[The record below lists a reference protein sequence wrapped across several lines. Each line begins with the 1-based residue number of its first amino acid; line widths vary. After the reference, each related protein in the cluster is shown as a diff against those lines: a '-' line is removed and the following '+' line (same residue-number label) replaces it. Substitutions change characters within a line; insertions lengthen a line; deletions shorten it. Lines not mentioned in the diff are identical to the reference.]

1 MSMRFPVVCVAFFA
15 AAPLFAAPIGLV
27 DMDEEDIEIRI
38 AAVIR
43 AQQQEQKQ
51 VVQLAICK
59 DPLTKFDEA
68 CADRKIVTP
77 TIDADR
83 FTENVRSFLGLANQ
97 PEQALQTERER
108 SVVWARKLLREKFEM
123 APLLAKSKESSEE
136 LLDRLVT
143 RLDPEIDEKQQATAQ
158 YELDDLQEKLARSGT
173 DFADVFFEEVEGRKF
188 TAALS
193 PFAAWMEKNLCH
205 CELDLSHGEATTLTV
220 PQCVLRK
227 GDEILAYSPAT
238 LEDCTSRKVCRSRNW
253 YADSRNLEKQDFE
266 LLLKARCDEYFLQ
279 GSVVR
284 GVRSVVRKKTK
295 NSE

>member
-1 MSMRFPVVCVAFFA
+1 MRFLFLWMAFTTSF
-15 AAPLFAAPIGLV
+15 PLFAAPIALV
-27 DMDEEDIEIRI
+27 DMDEADIEIRI

-43 AQQQEQKQ
+43 SQELDEKSAIE
-51 VVQLAICK
+51 LSICK
-59 DPLTKFDEA
+59 DPLTTFDED
-68 CADRKIVTP
+68 CAGKKIVTP
-77 TIDADR
+77 TIDSER
-83 FTENVRSFLGLANQ
+83 FTEHVRSFFGLANQ
-97 PEQALQTERER
+97 SEQALQTERER
-108 SVVWARKLLREKFEM
+108 SVVWARKLLRRKFEM

-143 RLDPEIDEKQQATAQ
+143 RLDPETDEKRLATAQ
-158 YELDDLQEKLARSGT
+158 FEFDDLREKLASSGAH
-173 DFADVFFEEVEGRKF
+173 FADVFFEEVEGRKF

-205 CELDLSHGEATTLTV
+205 CELDLSHGEATASSP

-227 GDEILAYSPAT
+227 GDEVLAFSPAT
-238 LEDCTSRKVCRSRNW
+238 LSDCTSRKSCRSRDW
-253 YADSRNLEKQDFE
+253 YTDSNSSEKQDFE
-266 LLLKARCDEYFLQ
+266 LLLKAQCDEYFLQ

>member
-1 MSMRFPVVCVAFFA
+1 MRIFIWCALFFA
-15 AAPLFAAPIGLV
+15 SVPLSAAPIGLV

-38 AAVIR
+38 AAVLNSR
-43 AQQQEQKQ
+43 QQDEKAI
-51 VVQLAICK
+51 VELAICK
-59 DPLTKFDEA
+59 DPLTKFDET
-68 CADRKIVTP
+68 CGENKIVTP

-83 FTENVRSFLGLANQ
+83 FSAHVRTFLGLADKT
-97 PEQALQTERER
+97 EQGQQSEREQ

-143 RLDPEIDEKQQATAQ
+143 RLDPEIDEKRQSGAQ
-158 YELDDLQEKLARSGT
+158 FEFEDLQTKLASSGT
-173 DFADVFFEEVEGRKF
+173 HFADVFFEEVEGRKF
-188 TAALS
+188 TGSLS

-205 CELDLSHGEATTLTV
+205 CELDLSHGEDAGLTV

-227 GDEILAYSPAT
+227 GDEILAFSPAT
-238 LEDCTSRKVCRSRNW
+238 LDDCASRKACRSRAW
-253 YADSRNLEKQDFE
+253 YADSGNLEKQDFE
-266 LLLKARCDEYFLQ
+266 LLLKAQCDEYFLQ

-284 GVRSVVRKKTK
+284 GVRSVARKKTK